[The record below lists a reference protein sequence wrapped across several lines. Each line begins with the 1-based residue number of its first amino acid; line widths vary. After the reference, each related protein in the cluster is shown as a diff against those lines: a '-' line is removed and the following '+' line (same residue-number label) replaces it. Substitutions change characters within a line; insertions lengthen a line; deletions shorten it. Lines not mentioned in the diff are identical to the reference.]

1 MQVLS
6 LGDNLFGGNCLH
18 SANINLSLEAGKV
31 CLKLLCAIFE
41 RFVEL
46 AESHAVELAVLVKPI
61 YPLDFSPRFL
71 KLRAL

>member
-1 MQVLS
+1 MYS
-6 LGDNLFGGNCLH
+6 ADINFCLK
-18 SANINLSLEAGKV
+18 AGKV
-31 CLKLLCAIFE
+31 CLKFFCAIFE